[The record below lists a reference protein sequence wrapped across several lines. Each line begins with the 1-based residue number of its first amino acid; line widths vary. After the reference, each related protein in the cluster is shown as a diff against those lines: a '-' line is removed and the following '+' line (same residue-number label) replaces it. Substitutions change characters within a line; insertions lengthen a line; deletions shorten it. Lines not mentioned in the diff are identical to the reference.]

1 MAKKRTYRS
10 VDIKSLDVPA
20 LLAMVNSPVLASID
34 VAKASF
40 VASISN
46 AGGEVLRIVRFTHP
60 IETRE
65 FIDLLVR
72 LKHRAGALTVLMEP
86 TGTYGD
92 AIRYQLAVCGIDVRM
107 VQPKSTHDAKSAFDR
122 VPSQFDQKDAVTMM
136 KLHLGGGSTQW
147 KTLTDARRNIRAML
161 DGYIVREERA
171 EALFNQI
178 EARLTKHWPE
188 FEQWLS
194 IRKHASARTFLAVF
208 TSPQQIALDPDAARA
223 TLRRAS
229 YGSLSSQLI
238 DGVVESASSTLGIP
252 MLHEQRDLLRA
263 LITTHNEEI
272 AATNVIEKR
281 LHEYVKDDKVIA
293 RMRDVIG
300 PMAATAVVS
309 FIGLPADFPG
319 ARAFLKAAGLNMRES
334 SSGTQKSNVHITKRG
349 PSFVRHLVYL
359 AALRAVP
366 NDPIARAWYQKR
378 KCYEADERTGA
389 LVALMRKLLT
399 AAYHVGKY
407 DVAYDAAKL
416 FDTRRLTYTPVS
428 ERAARKAPTRRT
440 GPKSIARKSRSSR
453 RANAGGAQI

>member
-1 MAKKRTYRS
+1 M
-10 VDIKSLDVPA
+10 
-20 LLAMVNSPVLASID
+20 
-34 VAKASF
+34 
-40 VASISN
+40 
-46 AGGEVLRIVRFTHP
+46 
-60 IETRE
+60 
-65 FIDLLVR
+65 
-72 LKHRAGALTVLMEP
+72 
-86 TGTYGD
+86 
-92 AIRYQLAVCGIDVRM
+92 
-107 VQPKSTHDAKSAFDR
+107 
-122 VPSQFDQKDAVTMM
+122 
-136 KLHLGGGSTQW
+136 
-147 KTLTDARRNIRAML
+147 
-161 DGYIVREERA
+161 
-171 EALFNQI
+171 
-178 EARLTKHWPE
+178 
-188 FEQWLS
+188 
-194 IRKHASARTFLAVF
+194 
-208 TSPQQIALDPDAARA
+208 
-223 TLRRAS
+223 
-229 YGSLSSQLI
+229 
-238 DGVVESASSTLGIP
+238 
-252 MLHEQRDLLRA
+252 
-263 LITTHNEEI
+263 
-272 AATNVIEKR
+272 
-281 LHEYVKDDKVIA
+281 KDDKVIA